1 MHGSAQDSEIIKAA
15 IVLAIAAFVFRRVL
29 LKLAV
34 AILAIVA
41 IVMMGSGA
49 VVIFDVFR
57 H

>member
-1 MHGSAQDSEIIKAA
+1 MHGSAQDPEIIKAA
-15 IVLAIAAFVFRRVL
+15 IVLAVVAFVFRRAL

>member
-1 MHGSAQDSEIIKAA
+1 MYGSAQDPEIIKAA
-15 IVLAIAAFVFRRVL
+15 IILAVVAFVFRRVL

-41 IVMMGSGA
+41 IVVMGSGA
-49 VVIFDVFR
+49 IFIFDVLM

>member
-1 MHGSAQDSEIIKAA
+1 MHGSAQDPEAIKAA

-41 IVMMGSGA
+41 IVVMGSGA
-49 VVIFDVFR
+49 VVIFNALS